1 MKTKLLLMPF
11 ISLCISIIAMVPI
24 SKYHDLEGINWME
37 NVKDY
42 TKLTDLS
49 IPGTHDSGATHS
61 IFDIE
66 GKCQDLNIN
75 QQLKVGTRFF
85 DIRLKLEN
93 DKFKIVHGPAD
104 QKLKFDKV
112 LKEMVSFVKNN
123 NSEFL
128 LISLKEET
136 EGKNNNLSFESALE
150 ETLKKY
156 EDVIS
161 FSTKLPATI
170 KDARGKIFIISRHD
184 LSFGYPSYYFWQ
196 DDSSFTLGDLYIQD
210 NYCIEDINEKIEDI
224 KSTIDISNQHSND
237 KLVLNFTSCYLENH
251 FPPTYAGSTAK
262 IINPWLIEY
271 LNENNDDKLGIIIS
285 DFMSERLAQSIY
297 RRNY

>member
-61 IFDIE
+61 IFDIA
-66 GKCQDLNIN
+66 GKCQDLNIK

-85 DIRLKLEN
+85 DIRLKQEN

-128 LISLKEET
+128 LISLKEES

-224 KSTIDISNQHSND
+224 KSTIEISNQHSND
-237 KLVLNFTSCYLENH
+237 KLVLNFTFLNSSSLTCLITQGTNLK
-251 FPPTYAGSTAK
+251 SAK
-262 IINPWLIEY
+262 LSLP
-271 LNENNDDKLGIIIS
+271 KLS
-285 DFMSERLAQSIY
+285 LTKS
-297 RRNY
+297 